1 MKLIIKFFPE
11 ITIKTRPVRKRFVS
25 QLKANLRLLLAEA
38 DPCARLTGGWDSLE
52 VVLGDDPALQARAIE
67 RLRETPGI
75 AHFVEV
81 RDYPL
86 ESLDALVE
94 LCVAQFGAQVEG
106 RIFAVRC
113 KRVGRHDFSSQ
124 DVAQRVGR
132 ALIER
137 CGARGVSLKQPDTW
151 VRLEIRE
158 QKVWLL
164 GQRHEGLGGFPLGT
178 MEPVLSLLSGGF
190 DSTVASYRML
200 QRGLLPHFV
209 FFNLGGRAHELGV
222 RQVAHHLWQRYASSH
237 RLRFVS
243 VPFDGVVGELL
254 QNVENS
260 QMGVVLKRM
269 MLRAANRIAGRL
281 DLDAL
286 VTGEAIAQVA
296 SQTLPNLAVIDQA
309 SELLVLRP
317 LITTSKTEIIDTART
332 IGTYEYAATMPEYC
346 GVISVNPAIR
356 TTPAE
361 VARAERDFDFEVLE
375 AAIRDARYLECSELL
390 DEMEVVNQ
398 VEQVGE
404 PSPDEVVLDIRPPE
418 ELEARP
424 LVVREA
430 EVLQMP
436 FYQLASRFADLDPTR
451 TYLLYCD
458 RGVMSQLHA
467 QYLLDAGHRNL
478 KVLRPSAQK
487 TYTVMRRSV

>member
-25 QLKANLRLLLAEA
+25 QLKANLRLLLPDA
-38 DPCARLTGGWDSLE
+38 DPQARLTGGWDSLE
-52 VVLGDDPALQARAIE
+52 VVLSDDPALQARAIA
-67 RLRETPGI
+67 RLRDTPGI
-75 AHFVEV
+75 AHFLEV
-81 RDYPL
+81 RDFPL
-86 ESLDALVE
+86 QGLDALAD
-94 LCVAQFGAQVEG
+94 LCVAEFGEQVKG
-106 RIFAVRC
+106 RVFAVRC

-124 DVAQRVGR
+124 DVAQRVGQ
-132 ALIER
+132 ALMDR
-137 CGARGVSLKQPDTW
+137 CGARGVSLKSPDVW

-158 QKVWLL
+158 QTIWLL
-164 GQRHEGLGGFPLGT
+164 GRRHPGLGGFPLGT

-190 DSTVASYRML
+190 DSTIASYRML

-222 RQVAHHLWQRYASSH
+222 RQVAHYLWQRYAASH

-243 VPFDGVVGELL
+243 VPFDGVVAELL

-317 LITTSKTEIIDTART
+317 LITTSKTEIIDTARA
-332 IGTYEYAATMPEYC
+332 IGTYDYAASMPEYC

-356 TTPAE
+356 TTPRE
-361 VARAERDFDFEVLE
+361 VAEAEQQFDFAILE
-375 AAIRDARYLECSELL
+375 AAIESAQYLECSELL
-390 DEMEVVNQ
+390 EEAQ
-398 VEQVGE
+398 
-404 PSPDEVVLDIRPPE
+404 SPAQAELVSAAQPGEVVLDIRAPDE
-418 ELEARP
+418 QELEP
-424 LVVREA
+424 LKLAGTKVVHI
-430 EVLQMP
+430 P
-436 FYQLASRFADLDPTR
+436 FYALSGRFAELDADC

-458 RGVMSQLHA
+458 RGVMSRLHA

-478 KVLRPSAQK
+478 RVLRPAGRSA
-487 TYTVMRRSV
+487 

>member
-25 QLKANLRLLLAEA
+25 QLKANLRLLLPEV
-38 DPCARLTGGWDSLE
+38 DPRARITGGWDSLE
-52 VVLGDDPALQARAIE
+52 VVLGDDPAHQAAAIE
-67 RLRETPGI
+67 RLRNTPGI

-86 ESLDALVE
+86 VSLDALVD
-94 LCVAQFGAQVEG
+94 LCVDQFGAAVQGKV
-106 RIFAVRC
+106 FAVRC
-113 KRVGRHDFSSQ
+113 KRVGRHEFSSQ
-124 DVAQRVGR
+124 DAASRVGQ
-132 ALIER
+132 ALLDR
-137 CGARGVSLKQPDTW
+137 CGARGVSLKAPEMA

-158 QKVWLL
+158 QTVWLL
-164 GQRHEGLGGFPLGT
+164 GTRHEGLGGFPLGT

-222 RQVAHHLWQRYASSH
+222 RQVAHHLWQRYAASH

-243 VPFDGVVGELL
+243 VPFDGVVSELL

-286 VTGEAIAQVA
+286 ITGEAIAQVA

-317 LITTSKTEIIDTART
+317 LITTSKTEIIDIARQ
-332 IGTYEYAATMPEYC
+332 IGAYAYVAGTPEYC
-346 GVISVNPAIR
+346 GVISISPAVR
-356 TTPAE
+356 TSREE
-361 VARAERDFDFEVLE
+361 VARAEADFNFEVLE
-375 AAIRDARYLECSELL
+375 AAIANARYLECRDLL
-390 DEMEVVNQ
+390 EDLTEDDQ
-398 VEQVGE
+398 VLSAERIE
-404 PSPDEVVLDIRPPE
+404 PGDVVLDIRAPDE
-418 ELEARP
+418 QEARP
-424 LVVREA
+424 LTLRRTSVVR
-430 EVLQMP
+430 VP
-436 FYQLASRFADLDPTR
+436 FYELARRFPEMDPAA

-458 RGVMSQLHA
+458 RGVMSRVHA
-467 QYLLDAGHRNL
+467 QYLLDAGHRNVR
-478 KVLRPSAQK
+478 VLGALP
-487 TYTVMRRSV
+487 VD